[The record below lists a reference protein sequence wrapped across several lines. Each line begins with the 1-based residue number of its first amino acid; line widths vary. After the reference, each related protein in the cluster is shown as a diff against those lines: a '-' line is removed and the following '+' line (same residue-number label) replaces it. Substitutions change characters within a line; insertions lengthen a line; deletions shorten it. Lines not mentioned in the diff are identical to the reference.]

1 MLHAN
6 IGAFSRHHIL
16 PTSLRPHETW
26 NPSHS
31 SSPTTVL
38 KISDRF
44 SETAMLSILR
54 WRWRF
59 FIIFVCVWLRWRW
72 RLCMIACDCIKMT
85 MTSVSVI
92 ARWRMRGKGKMQ
104 SRSPGRV
111 VPAVLASR
119 STNTCYNTAYTNTNT
134 QRQKYKYKGQGQVC
148 HTVFKQ
154 YLFNISQHFNIL
166 LQFHT
171 SLQYLNIL
179 RLQVRYVQLQ
189 YDVHHN
195 LSRPYNW
202 RPYPT
207 RP

>member
-1 MLHAN
+1 MKS
-6 IGAFSRHHIL
+6 FSQFL
-16 PTSLRPHETW
+16 SNNSFKNLRQVFW
-26 NPSHS
+26 DS
-31 SSPTTVL
+31 
-38 KISDRF
+38 
-44 SETAMLSILR
+44 MLSILR

-134 QRQKYKYKGQGQVC
+134 QRQIHKYKNTNTKAKGRSVTQC
-148 HTVFKQ
+148 
-154 YLFNISQHFNIL
+154 LNNICSTSVNTSIFCYNFTLHFNI
-166 LQFHT
+166 
-171 SLQYLNIL
+171 
-179 RLQVRYVQLQ
+179 
-189 YDVHHN
+189 
-195 LSRPYNW
+195 
-202 RPYPT
+202 
-207 RP
+207 